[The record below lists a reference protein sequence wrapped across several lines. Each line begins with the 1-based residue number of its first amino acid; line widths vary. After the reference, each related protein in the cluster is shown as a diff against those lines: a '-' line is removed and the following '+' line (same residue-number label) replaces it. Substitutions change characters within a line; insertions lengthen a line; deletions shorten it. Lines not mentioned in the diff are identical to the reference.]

1 MCKFVFH
8 LLKRKMQGPRGWGGR
23 RKEEE
28 EGGGRRR
35 KREKDVL
42 LLMIPRME
50 RDPSIPSCLVPR

>member
-35 KREKDVL
+35 RKEEEEGEGRVTAD
-42 LLMIPRME
+42 
-50 RDPSIPSCLVPR
+50 DP